1 MKFGVVI
8 FPGSNCE
15 QDCHYMIGSVLGK
28 PVEYIWHQD
37 TSVKGFDAVVLPGG
51 FAYGDYLRTGALAR
65 FSPVMKA
72 IAEFSKKGGLVIGI
86 CNGFQ
91 ILTEAGLLP
100 GALLRNIGLKFL
112 CKFEYLRTETIN
124 TPFTNLLTKGRLPY
138 KLRWTIETIRME
150 KPNLIE
156 FKASG
161 DFSTDSSKWIL
172 RPEGKATL
180 VTLDWNPKVEKPIV
194 KLLSPVLKPVFEWN
208 HHWAMNLG
216 EKQLTEYLSRG

>member
-1 MKFGVVI
+1 VSASAYHFEDHWKI
-8 FPGSNCE
+8 P
-15 QDCHYMIGSVLGK
+15 HPI
-28 PVEYIWHQD
+28 
-37 TSVKGFDAVVLPGG
+37 DAVWDVLATPIKFPDWWQGV
-51 FAYGDYLRTGALAR
+51 YLNATALDPAAR
-65 FSPVMKA
+65 R
-72 IAEFSKKGGLVIGI
+72 IAV
-86 CNGFQ
+86 
-91 ILTEAGLLP
+91 
-100 GALLRNIGLKFL
+100 
-112 CKFEYLRTETIN
+112 
-124 TPFTNLLTKGRLPY
+124 LTKGRLPY

-194 KLLSPVLKPVFEWN
+194 KLLSPVLKQVFEWN